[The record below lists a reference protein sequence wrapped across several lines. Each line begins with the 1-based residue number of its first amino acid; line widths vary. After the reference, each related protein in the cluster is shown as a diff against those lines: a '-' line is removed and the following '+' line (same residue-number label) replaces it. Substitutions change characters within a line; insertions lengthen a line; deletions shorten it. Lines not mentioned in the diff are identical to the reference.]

1 MFTCEDMYEK
11 KIPKLY
17 NLIKEIRD
25 NELKDFFD
33 KRFIKETN
41 F

>member
-1 MFTCEDMYEK
+1 MKSEDMYEK
-11 KIPKLY
+11 NIPKLY
-17 NLIKEIRD
+17 SLVEEIRD

-33 KRFIKETN
+33 KRFIKETD